1 MAGVIP
7 FPHGETVTIQTA
19 GTTTDPYSGDPTP
32 AWELGVGQTW
42 MTAPSQVTVA
52 GVGIEPR
59 PSSEPVE
66 NARNSVVSGYTLYLP
81 PGTSV
86 TAQNRVVVRGG
97 TYNVLGDPATWRSPF
112 TGWEPGIVVQVGR
125 TEG

>member
-1 MAGVIP
+1 MFA
-7 FPHGETVTIQTA
+7 HGETVTIQTA
-19 GTTTDPYSGDPTP
+19 GTTTDPYSGDTTEDWDNPT
-32 AWELGVGQTW
+32 EVE
-42 MTAPSQVTVA
+42 VT

-66 NARNSVVSGYTLYLP
+66 NARNSVVSGFTLYLP

-97 TYNVLGDPATWRSPF
+97 TYDVLGDPATWRNPF
-112 TGWEPGIVVQVGR
+112 TGWEPGVVVQVGR